1 MLWHCWAC
9 HMQSLMESWQP
20 YKICVSTLYI
30 LLRDKKKKALANL
43 TFLKVQHLVNC
54 RAHMWTSSCWF
65 QGFAFNYWT
74 AFLRYVYKQV
84 FLFSHYVSLAIPQEL
99 TGVDKSTRSCW
110 WGPVAHAPVW
120 LVWLMFFWLLTHLAL
135 HLLSAECFF
144 FFFTILALLECFR
157 NVPILT
163 SRGDLPKCQS
173 ELIWMI
179 FIAVP
184 QGLQLLACCFFGCHI
199 LMGDNILTGVGRAW
213 FWMSQVTCHQGLHSE
228 V

>member
-1 MLWHCWAC
+1 MCISKYFCFHIMSHLLYRRSWQESINQHVAVDEDP
-9 HMQSLMESWQP
+9 SLMLQFGW
-20 YKICVSTLYI
+20 YGWC
-30 LLRDKKKKALANL
+30 
-43 TFLKVQHLVNC
+43 
-54 RAHMWTSSCWF
+54 
-65 QGFAFNYWT
+65 
-74 AFLRYVYKQV
+74 
-84 FLFSHYVSLAIPQEL
+84 FS
-99 TGVDKSTRSCW
+99 G
-110 WGPVAHAPVW
+110 
-120 LVWLMFFWLLTHLAL
+120 FWLTWHFTSWVLNV
-135 HLLSAECFF
+135 FF